1 MDVCIDLMAAA
12 LMTLGRGDAINP
24 LRNGIRLPNDLGIL
38 GMMPGYMAQPHTFGL
53 KVVSVFPGN
62 HGTEYDSH
70 QGVVVLFELEH
81 GCPAAILDA
90 SEITAIRT
98 AAATGVATRLLARE
112 DASDLAILGSGVQ
125 AGTHLEAM
133 RVVRDIARVR
143 VYSPN
148 TERLERFVTEA
159 RERHGIDVTATSA
172 AQAAVDG
179 ADIICTTTSAREPVL
194 LGDWIAPGSHI
205 NAVGSSVRFTRELDT
220 DAVVRSRLFVDR
232 LESTLNEAG
241 DFLFP
246 KQEGAIDDDHIV
258 GEIGD
263 ILLGKLAGRESL
275 EEITL
280 FKSLG
285 LAVEDLAAA
294 HYVYKRAEAE
304 GVGTTVDLGGLE
316 HASA

>member
-1 MDVCIDLMAAA
+1 
-12 LMTLGRGDAINP
+12 
-24 LRNGIRLPNDLGIL
+24 
-38 GMMPGYMAQPHTFGL
+38 MMPGYMVQPHTFGL

-62 HGTEYDSH
+62 HGTDYDSH
-70 QGVVVLFELEH
+70 QGVVVLFEVEH
-81 GCPAAILDA
+81 GCPVAILDA

-112 DASDLAILGSGVQ
+112 DARDLAILGSGVQ

-133 RVVRDIARVR
+133 HVVRTIDRVR

-148 TERLERFVTEA
+148 AVRLERFVTEA
-159 RERHGIDVTATSA
+159 RERHGIDVTATSS

-194 LGDWIAPGSHI
+194 LGEWIASGSHI

-263 ILLGKLAGRESL
+263 ILLGKLPGRESPD
-275 EEITL
+275 EITL

-294 HYVYKRAEAE
+294 DYVYKRAQAE
-304 GVGTTVDLGGLE
+304 GVGTTVDLGGLK